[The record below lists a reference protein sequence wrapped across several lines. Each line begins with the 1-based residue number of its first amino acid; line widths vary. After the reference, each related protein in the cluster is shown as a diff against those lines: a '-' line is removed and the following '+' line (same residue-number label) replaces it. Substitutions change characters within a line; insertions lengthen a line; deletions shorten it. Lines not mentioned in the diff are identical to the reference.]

1 MNTGDDISDEL
12 LQAWMDG
19 EAGPDTA
26 RVEEY
31 VNSHP
36 EAMARVE
43 AFSLAGQWLRETVD
57 GALGPVEPLE
67 GMAAIREKIRER
79 ERSHWRNR
87 LVAWWNDAWMFNRG
101 AMVGVALAA
110 FAGVVAAPA
119 VLWLMAEEASDYEV
133 EGFAEAP
140 VEDDLYEPAG
150 IAIEKLEVED
160 GSARVLDAGETTLIW
175 VEADDSGEWDEY
187 EDFEERQ

>member
-12 LQAWMDG
+12 LQAWLDG

-26 RVEEY
+26 RIEAY
-31 VNSHP
+31 VNTHP
-36 EAMARVE
+36 EAMERVE
-43 AFSLAGQWLRETVD
+43 EFSRAGQWLRHAVD

-67 GMAAIREKIRER
+67 GMAAIRSKIRER
-79 ERSHWRNR
+79 EESHWKRR
-87 LVAWWNDAWMFNRG
+87 LTSWWNDAWMFNRG
-101 AMVGVALAA
+101 AMVGVAFAA

-119 VLWLMAEEASDYEV
+119 VLWLMAEEANDIEV

-140 VEDDLYEPAG
+140 DEGDLYAPAG
-150 IAIEKLEVED
+150 IAIEQLEVED

-175 VEADDSGEWDEY
+175 VDADDSDDWDEY
-187 EDFEERQ
+187 EDTEDER